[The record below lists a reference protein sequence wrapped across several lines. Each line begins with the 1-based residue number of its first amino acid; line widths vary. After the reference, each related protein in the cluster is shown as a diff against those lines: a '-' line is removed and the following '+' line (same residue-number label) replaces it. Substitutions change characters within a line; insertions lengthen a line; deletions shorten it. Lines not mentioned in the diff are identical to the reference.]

1 MKTLYITWYVEMS
14 LKAHAT
20 AEMDIEA
27 RICKTEALF
36 LLKQEFLSLFHR
48 PTTA

>member
-1 MKTLYITWYVEMS
+1 MS

-20 AEMDIEA
+20 AETDIEA

-36 LLKQEFLSLFHR
+36 LLKQEFLSLFHHIKVEDIVLN
-48 PTTA
+48 